1 MRGDSTWG
9 DQEDCMMYRYEY
21 NWSRIWVV
29 LERLHTQ
36 LTDAGTKR
44 KEKIQSRELA
54 TYICKVHD
62 RVSMSNV
69 RESSAEPH
77 RTICYLSDMARALL
91 RPLALVT
98 EHQGI
103 HAQNGQARGSSSTKT
118 DRRNIEDKSHL
129 KYGGETGA

>member
-103 HAQNGQARGSSSTKT
+103 HPKTGQARGSSSTKT
-118 DRRNIEDKSHL
+118 DRRKIEDKSHL